1 MAAEGMQFSWR
12 WNGVTI
18 SLNLGVIWGMS
29 VPTTFGTL
37 RAEACHEPRSE
48 GMIRR
53 TSTDPEDHEWNVAS
67 QRFLPPM

>member
-1 MAAEGMQFSWR
+1 MSAAGMQFSWR
-12 WNGVTI
+12 WDGGTI
-18 SLNLGVIWGMS
+18 STQLDVIWGMS
-29 VPTTFGTL
+29 VHTTFGAL
-37 RAEACHEPRSE
+37 RAKACHEPRSE